1 MSGEG
6 ELASVGRESE
16 SAGLAE
22 DDRITRDV
30 KGKLLAGVD
39 HLPGAEV
46 DVHRRRSPWPQ
57 GRDVQLSRLLQPPWF
72 DSLIA
77 AISSFPSR
85 LQPDRS
91 AG

>member
-6 ELASVGRESE
+6 DLASVGRECE

-22 DDRITRDV
+22 DDRIARDV

-46 DVHRRRSPWPQ
+46 DVHRRRS
-57 GRDVQLSRLLQPPWF
+57 V
-72 DSLIA
+72 
-77 AISSFPSR
+77 
-85 LQPDRS
+85 
-91 AG
+91 